1 MILANDLAK
10 AVEGLALT
18 ITGYKTGKIG
28 KSGLCDC
35 IGLIIGAMMQL
46 GHGSYPMRSTNYFAR
61 KEMDSLETI
70 GDVTPEPGLLVYKA
84 REDGGELH
92 GRYSTPGERYYTG
105 DLLDYYHVGVVT
117 AVEPLEITHCTSV
130 AGGIKR
136 DASLAGWTHAG
147 RLNGVVYTTDTSA
160 EVTGISAVVAA
171 ANGKPVRMRAVP
183 DDDGDTLAK
192 LPVGESV
199 TVLADAQGWAKIRT
213 AAGKIGYM
221 MSEFLTSGQPA
232 PTGSM
237 VTIRLERDAAE
248 AAMAALGQA
257 LKGGGDA

>member
-1 MILANDLAK
+1 MILSSDLAK

-18 ITGYKTGKIG
+18 ITGYKIG
-28 KSGLCDC
+28 KRGQSGLCDC
-35 IGLIIGAMMQL
+35 IGLIMGAMMQL
-46 GHGSYPMRSTNYFAR
+46 GHKAYPMHSTNYFAR
-61 KEMDSLETI
+61 KEMDSLEAI
-70 GDVTPEPGLLVYKA
+70 GDVMPEQGLLVYKA
-84 REDGGELH
+84 LEDSGELH
-92 GRYSTPGERYYTG
+92 ARYSDPNERYYTG

-117 AVEPLEITHCTSV
+117 AVDPLEITHCTSV

-147 RLNGVVYTTDTSA
+147 RLTGVTYSGDSTEPA
-160 EVTGISAVVAA
+160 GISAVVAA
-171 ANGKPVRMRAVP
+171 ANGKPVRMRAAP
-183 DDDGDTLAK
+183 DDDGETLLK
-192 LPVGESV
+192 LPVGEAV
-199 TVLADAQGWAKIRT
+199 TVLADAQGWSKIRT

-248 AAMAALGQA
+248 AAMAALEQA